1 MSRSARDQ
9 ESRRTVVFLF
19 DPAAEPASL
28 PCQLRSLG
36 PCRSNLRPSAEQA
49 AAGKPPYRCAVY
61 QRVAERCPCQA
72 GPDLSHDLILLF
84 PFNLARANSLP
95 HRYTLESEDGTL
107 SRERALARD
116 ARANEQQRAELTFEH
131 LPE

>member
-1 MSRSARDQ
+1 
-9 ESRRTVVFLF
+9 
-19 DPAAEPASL
+19 
-28 PCQLRSLG
+28 
-36 PCRSNLRPSAEQA
+36 
-49 AAGKPPYRCAVY
+49 
-61 QRVAERCPCQA
+61 CPCQA
-72 GPDLSHDLILLF
+72 GPDLNHDLILLF

-131 LPE
+131 LPEAHAYRLSCDDGTGSYTLFEASTLSDLQAQFGNRADMATAIEDT